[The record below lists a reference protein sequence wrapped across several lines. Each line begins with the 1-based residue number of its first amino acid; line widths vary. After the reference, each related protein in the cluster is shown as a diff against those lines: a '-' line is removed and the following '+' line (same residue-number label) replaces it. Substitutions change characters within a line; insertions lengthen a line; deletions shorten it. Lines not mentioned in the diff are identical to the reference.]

1 MDYRLN
7 RKPPKGERWVGRY
20 ASKPGPKKPHR
31 GQFKKGPDPRRNNL
45 QQWRYQQMREIE
57 QACKLQADE
66 AMKVLADLLQSDDEK
81 TRLAAAREILDR
93 GYGRP
98 VDRQA
103 VLNMSA
109 NGQTLDSNPVDMKTS
124 DILRIIQAES
134 GGETGQ
140 VLEMQRDFGDQGE

>member
-1 MDYRLN
+1 
-7 RKPPKGERWVGRY
+7 
-20 ASKPGPKKPHR
+20 
-31 GQFKKGPDPRRNNL
+31 
-45 QQWRYQQMREIE
+45 MREIE

-140 VLEMQRDFGDQGE
+140 VLEMQRDSGDQGE